1 MIEKPIANPSIVF
14 REEFDDWTLL
24 YDPDRGEAFGLNPVS
39 AFVWKHLDG
48 KHTIDDILKEL
59 KEQCSDVPESARND
73 IDSFIKSLIEKG
85 LAGSEA

>member
-1 MIEKPIANPSIVF
+1 MIEKPVASPSVVY

-24 YDPDRGEAFGLNPVS
+24 YDPDSGEAFGLNPVS

-59 KEQCSDVPESARND
+59 KEQCSDVPESARSD